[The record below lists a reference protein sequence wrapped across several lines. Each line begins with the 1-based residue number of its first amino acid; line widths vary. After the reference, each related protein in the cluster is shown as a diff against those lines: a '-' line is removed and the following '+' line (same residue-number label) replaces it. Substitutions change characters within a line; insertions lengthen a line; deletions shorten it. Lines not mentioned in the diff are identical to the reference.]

1 MFGNGQTKWPVQS
14 VRSKRANTT
23 VNADIYMAHG
33 INEYSGRT
41 ATAASVHLRNGFRVI
56 GIDMP
61 SFGRS
66 SGLHGYLPT
75 LRWNEGALNAVMLHV
90 HMWDEYE
97 QLENLANRKR
107 FAQGASMGGFT
118 CAYHAALHPPPSTS
132 VSMSLNGICL
142 TAPMLQIS
150 PITRPNVCIEAIA
163 RMVSLVAGR
172 LGVLQ
177 PIRGHLSDDPNV
189 EFYARQDRQGYLGR
203 LRIDTGL
210 GIADGLTHLDQIAGS
225 IRCPI
230 LIFHGTADRVT
241 DPDGSQL
248 FYDRLLVQDK
258 TIKFWPGWEHGM
270 YVRLMS
276 QL

>member
-107 FAQGASMGGFT
+107 FAQGSSKRAIP
-118 CAYHAALHPPPSTS
+118 CA
-132 VSMSLNGICL
+132 
-142 TAPMLQIS
+142 
-150 PITRPNVCIEAIA
+150 
-163 RMVSLVAGR
+163 
-172 LGVLQ
+172 
-177 PIRGHLSDDPNV
+177 
-189 EFYARQDRQGYLGR
+189 
-203 LRIDTGL
+203 
-210 GIADGLTHLDQIAGS
+210 
-225 IRCPI
+225 
-230 LIFHGTADRVT
+230 
-241 DPDGSQL
+241 
-248 FYDRLLVQDK
+248 
-258 TIKFWPGWEHGM
+258 
-270 YVRLMS
+270 
-276 QL
+276 